1 MKKILKNLSAFTVIL
16 VLTLSVCILPASAA
30 NATIAYSS
38 SSPKVGESFTVS
50 VTLNPGQSMYGAQY
64 QLKYNSSILE
74 YKSSSLGGGAN
85 GGAGIITA
93 APAIAGESKV
103 THTFTFSAIAA
114 GSGTISVSG
123 AVYGVNDDITVS
135 ASAAVTVSDASKSG
149 NADLKA
155 LSLSNGTLS
164 PKFSASRTSYTA
176 TVSNSVTE
184 CRVYATAADSAA
196 KVSVGGS
203 NTLSVGKNTRTV
215 TVTAANGAT
224 KTYTVVITRQ
234 AASASSENSSAESSS
249 SDNSS
254 AVSSDNSS
262 SGNSSA
268 NNSSSNTTSEIKD
281 PDSPVIS
288 SENPYEAVLNGGTL
302 SIATDL
308 SAVSIPNGFTSKTV
322 QLNGAA
328 VAAAEDAGGN
338 YTIYYLKSAADNEYT
353 PYLLNSDGKSFKK
366 LIYAVFG
373 ANTYIIA
380 ELPDMSRVE
389 EEYYETNV
397 DIGDF
402 NVKAYASETPE
413 MEDFYYLYCFF
424 DGNFGMYRY
433 DSREQ
438 VLQRSPEFKLTDSAS
453 EENAGLIARF
463 SLLSLNGKIILISL
477 CIAVLGAL
485 ALIILLIVKVFG
497 NRKSVFDEGYDIS
510 DGRFDSIEINDES
523 SDK

>member
-1 MKKILKNLSAFTVIL
+1 MHKSLLKIVVFISAFSFLISMFVF
-16 VLTLSVCILPASAA
+16 SASAA
-30 NATIAYSS
+30 NSSMSFSS
-38 SSPKVGESFTVS
+38 SNLKINQTLTVTVNVNS
-50 VTLNPGQSMYGAQY
+50 DTPMYGSEFY
-64 QLKYNSSILE
+64 MTYNSSVLRFDGDP
-74 YKSSSLGGGAN
+74 SLGGAGRLHLINTSNDIN
-85 GGAGIITA
+85 GTKRMTYSVQFT
-93 APAIAGESKV
+93 AIAPGS
-103 THTFTFSAIAA
+103 SAIKVVDGIYA
-114 GSGTISVSG
+114 
-123 AVYGVNDDITVS
+123 DDTEKPFEGCS
-135 ASAAVTVSDASKSG
+135 ATVTVSDASKSG

-353 PYLLNSDGKSFKK
+353 PYLLNSDGQSFKK

-389 EEYYETNV
+389 EGYYETNV

-413 MEDFYYLYCFF
+413 MEDFYYVYCFF

-433 DSREQ
+433 DFREQ

-463 SLLSLNGKIILISL
+463 SQLSLNGKIILISL